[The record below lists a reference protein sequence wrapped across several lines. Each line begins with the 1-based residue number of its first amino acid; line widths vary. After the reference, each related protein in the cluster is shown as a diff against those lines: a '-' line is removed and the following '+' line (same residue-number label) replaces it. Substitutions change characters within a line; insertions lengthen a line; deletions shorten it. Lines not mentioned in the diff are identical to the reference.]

1 MIFMKKI
8 AQSLFLFAA
17 VLLLG
22 TSNLSAQSN
31 LEEALQQAKESN
43 KHVLIN
49 FSGSDWCRSCILL
62 KKTILNTTEFKAFA
76 DKELVIL
83 DVDFPRLKKNRLSK
97 EQTAKNEALAEKYNK
112 KGQFPTIILL
122 DKEGKVVGKT
132 GYKKLSPAQYI
143 AHIESII
150 K

>member
-1 MIFMKKI
+1 MKKI

-22 TSNLSAQSN
+22 TSNLSAQGN
-31 LEEALQQAKESN
+31 LEEALNQAKESN

-62 KKTILNTTEFKAFA
+62 KKTILNTSEFKTFA

>member
-1 MIFMKKI
+1 MKKI

-22 TSNLSAQSN
+22 TSNLSAQGN
-31 LEEALQQAKESN
+31 LEEALNQAKENN

-62 KKTILNTTEFKAFA
+62 KKTILNTAEFKAFA

>member
-1 MIFMKKI
+1 MKKI

-22 TSNLSAQSN
+22 TSNLSAQGN
-31 LEEALQQAKESN
+31 LEDALNQAKESN

-62 KKTILNTTEFKAFA
+62 KKTILNTSEFKTFA

>member
-1 MIFMKKI
+1 MKKI

>member
-1 MIFMKKI
+1 MKKI

-17 VLLLG
+17 VLVLG
-22 TSNLSAQSN
+22 TSNLSAQGN
-31 LEEALQQAKESN
+31 LEDALNQAKESN

-62 KKTILNTTEFKAFA
+62 KKTILNTSEFKAFA

>member
-1 MIFMKKI
+1 MKKI

-31 LEEALQQAKESN
+31 LEEALNQAKENN

-62 KKTILNTTEFKAFA
+62 KKTILNTSEFKSFA

>member
-1 MIFMKKI
+1 MKKI

-22 TSNLSAQSN
+22 TSNLSAQGN
-31 LEEALQQAKESN
+31 LEEALNQAKESN

-62 KKTILNTTEFKAFA
+62 KKTILNTSEFKAFA